1 MYKCAEVK
9 KKASRVLRILQ
20 RNLSSCSKAVKQR
33 AYLALVRPTL
43 EYATPAWSP
52 HTKKDIN
59 NIESVQRLAAR
70 FVCGDY
76 IAARAVS
83 PKCSSLFIGPCF
95 KIVED
100 KDLEMFY
107 KIEKGMVN
115 IPFPEELIKRHT
127 NTRGHRQR
135 YIQIGGSINA
145 YQHSFFV
152 RTVPKWNALPAVA
165 VEAISLAAFKNEIS
179 VCK

>member
-1 MYKCAEVK
+1 MQRWRRRHWSIILGV
-9 KKASRVLRILQ
+9 LQ

-52 HTKKDIN
+52 HTKNDIN
-59 NIESVQRLAAR
+59 NTESVQRLAAR

-76 IAARAVS
+76 R
-83 PKCSSLFIGPCF
+83 CTSSVTEMLESLHWPLLQDRR
-95 KIVED
+95 ED

-115 IPFPEELIKRHT
+115 ILFPEELIKRYT
-127 NTRGHRQR
+127 NTQGHRQI
-135 YIQIGGSINA
+135 YIQIGGSI
-145 YQHSFFV
+145 S
-152 RTVPKWNALPAVA
+152 RISTVVFCKNCLKIERPYGNCWRSYLISGFQKWN
-165 VEAISLAAFKNEIS
+165 KRM
-179 VCK
+179 